1 MQPTT
6 PHHDGEVD
14 WSLGAMFV
22 TMTLAVVFLVSQLA

>member
-6 PHHDGEVD
+6 PHHKSDVD

-22 TMTLAVVFLVSQLA
+22 TMTLAVAFLVSQLT